1 MDGTMFEGVCGTTA
15 VVVGF
20 YTTIEILRRTHVE
33 AVIGAAKDINVV
45 HGCTI
50 RLDFCFIRRLG
61 GLPALRLADGP

>member
-15 VVVGF
+15 IVVGF
-20 YTTIEILRRTHVE
+20 YTAIEIWCRTYIE
-33 AVIGAAKDINVV
+33 SVIGAAKDIDVV